1 MFQRRSLSNEEIGRL
16 APSVMAVAPY
26 EAMSEKYLMI
36 PTIQLID
43 GLRDEGYVPT
53 SVMVCRSRSEG
64 KKAHAQH
71 LIRFCQERYLYSDA
85 PDVPEVVMRNNSCG
99 DGAYKFWQGVFRMVC
114 TNGLITGDI
123 NSAISVIHRG
133 NILENVLQATY
144 KIAEEAEATMETI
157 AQMKQIELTRRE
169 QLLLAE
175 FAVKARFGSGS
186 DEPSEEQV
194 IEGEYREMSSPSTS
208 TALVTTTYA
217 PEQLLRVHR
226 RADTGTDL
234 YTTMNVIQE
243 NAIKGS
249 AHGWD
254 TKGHRHTARAV
265 KGIDQTVKVNTLP
278 WQFPRELPKFN
289 LES

>member
-1 MFQRRSLSNEEIGRL
+1 
-16 APSVMAVAPY
+16 
-26 EAMSEKYLMI
+26 
-36 PTIQLID
+36 
-43 GLRDEGYVPT
+43 
-53 SVMVCRSRSEG
+53 
-64 KKAHAQH
+64 
-71 LIRFCQERYLYSDA
+71 
-85 PDVPEVVMRNNSCG
+85 
-99 DGAYKFWQGVFRMVC
+99 
-114 TNGLITGDI
+114 
-123 NSAISVIHRG
+123 
-133 NILENVLQATY
+133 
-144 KIAEEAEATMETI
+144 METI

-175 FAVKARFGSGS
+175 FAVKARFGS
-186 DEPSEEQV
+186 DEPEPV

-226 RADTGTDL
+226 RADTGIDL

-243 NAIKGS
+243 NAIKGG

-265 KGIDQTVKVNTLP
+265 KGISATVKVNTLL
-278 WQFPRELPKFN
+278 WQFAQELRTFK